1 MGNAKLFFLKGIT
14 MKKQIEHITEL
25 SSETSKKNQANRSLQ
40 FNDNNIFISKSS
52 DYNPALKYLGFSLL
66 LAYHYVLW
74 FNPESFYPMPLL
86 DECITISWLSNLF
99 GTVLS
104 MTIITLLLRRT
115 KHLSCITYLYKII
128 PLVLI
133 AATLVLES
141 VAPSIQNKV
150 LLIISALTAGAAEG
164 SMLILWGE
172 CLVRSNAKFSVIHIG
187 ATFGCTL
194 FACMVLGLIMP
205 NFITPVFTVTLI
217 VLSGILL
224 ITQTKTITQ
233 DYVTLLPK
241 KVSLSALRTAAVV
254 CLIGFITSVACY
266 YLAAIIP
273 WEKMPSGIYTFTFG
287 IFAASVLILIVCVLC
302 SLGKEKATIFKIFP
316 YYLVLAIVCLTIF
329 IWSKSLYLFSFL
341 GALCIS
347 SLLEVSLIM
356 YFGILMQ
363 RGFFSPA
370 AAFTF
375 SVVSARFGI
384 FIGNSLALFYEFNPS
399 IAKVA
404 TEPTALLFVCALAL
418 LLIQITK
425 REQNIIQLTHEPVK
439 PTEIE
444 VICTEIS
451 IEFSLSTR
459 EEEILKLIAKGNTAN
474 NIAQKLYISPHTVN
488 THIRHI
494 YEKVGIH
501 KKGELLEYINMRK
514 DDTSST

>member
-1 MGNAKLFFLKGIT
+1 
-14 MKKQIEHITEL
+14 
-25 SSETSKKNQANRSLQ
+25 
-40 FNDNNIFISKSS
+40 
-52 DYNPALKYLGFSLL
+52 
-66 LAYHYVLW
+66 
-74 FNPESFYPMPLL
+74 
-86 DECITISWLSNLF
+86 
-99 GTVLS
+99 
-104 MTIITLLLRRT
+104 
-115 KHLSCITYLYKII
+115 
-128 PLVLI
+128 
-133 AATLVLES
+133 
-141 VAPSIQNKV
+141 
-150 LLIISALTAGAAEG
+150 
-164 SMLILWGE
+164 
-172 CLVRSNAKFSVIHIG
+172 
-187 ATFGCTL
+187 
-194 FACMVLGLIMP
+194 
-205 NFITPVFTVTLI
+205 
-217 VLSGILL
+217 
-224 ITQTKTITQ
+224 
-233 DYVTLLPK
+233 
-241 KVSLSALRTAAVV
+241 
-254 CLIGFITSVACY
+254 
-266 YLAAIIP
+266 
-273 WEKMPSGIYTFTFG
+273 MPSGIYTFTFG

-356 YFGILMQ
+356 NFGILMQ

-444 VICTEIS
+444 AICTEIS